1 MDHYDKSFTFSQQAG
16 KSKFL
21 DMVFIFIL
29 VHIPVFSGPTSLLS
43 PGQVSMRKL
52 LKGSQYNA
60 IAPSLFPLLL
70 QMGESVQC
78 FTQGEHV
85 RGFSAVKNAQ

>member
-1 MDHYDKSFTFSQQAG
+1 MDHYDKSFTFYQQAG

-21 DMVFIFIL
+21 DM

-78 FTQGEHV
+78 FIQGEHV
-85 RGFSAVKNAQ
+85 RGFSAVQNAQ